1 MIIKLKLST
10 NKRTEVSQAVM
21 SNTGILCNLW
31 TPWSSIR
38 WHYWPIVQLT
48 CWPIMVHSW
57 LPYQSTVGRHVNR
70 YVSLHSTYMTASLN
84 RQVSY
89 SRQPWDEHNC
99 KASAGQLLCK
109 NKHRQFAAE
118 SLENDRNLKNSNIS
132 KLKLISKSKGYL
144 LQTIKLWEKLI
155 VITEQKKG

>member
-1 MIIKLKLST
+1 
-10 NKRTEVSQAVM
+10 
-21 SNTGILCNLW
+21 
-31 TPWSSIR
+31 
-38 WHYWPIVQLT
+38 
-48 CWPIMVHSW
+48 
-57 LPYQSTVGRHVNR
+57 
-70 YVSLHSTYMTASLN
+70 MTASLN
-84 RQVSY
+84 GQVSY